1 MYVKPILKCTR
12 GWQNCDVCPKG
23 ELEKWHKLGC
33 LMGECAKCGV
43 DKLSICFNE
52 FFANG
57 VWAVAWRC
65 FEQDTIGFPYE
76 GRSKKRIKKTFKETT
91 TSMFMDYLWSKLQQF
106 IKHNFV
112 ARCKIFNA
120 SWLWLTCLLISFY
133 LTLTLPK
140 ITHSKSKMR
149 SDLCISIHSKSQY

>member
-1 MYVKPILKCTR
+1 
-12 GWQNCDVCPKG
+12 
-23 ELEKWHKLGC
+23 
-33 LMGECAKCGV
+33 
-43 DKLSICFNE
+43 
-52 FFANG
+52 
-57 VWAVAWRC
+57 
-65 FEQDTIGFPYE
+65 
-76 GRSKKRIKKTFKETT
+76 
-91 TSMFMDYLWSKLQQF
+91 
-106 IKHNFV
+106 V